1 MAKYILKRSLHGI
14 LSIIVVTGIV
24 MLLVYSL
31 MSRDQIFK
39 EDPLFTKVSTNRKV
53 TYKYEMWEKYGYLDY
68 VNYSEWLTEL
78 EKNGEIDPEVRKKAI
93 AIGKKAENDSELVQ
107 EYVKRFTDYYTSR
120 GYEVTR
126 LDAVSMGKKTSQGGQ
141 QQLFA
146 AKDRS
151 VFLRLVTYFASMFHV
166 DGIHSVE
173 DYPEERG
180 IEFTL
185 HDPVYGGE
193 TFAPAIIG
201 SGTTHRYLLYFDD
214 EFPFIHQNLL
224 TLNLGVSYSVNQ
236 GIEITTTMTQKQ
248 GGQVKRDTFYP
259 TGLVE
264 ASADDLHTAVYA
276 PGSQALGLKADRF
289 TNDYT
294 NVLLR
299 RDGMS
304 RMGYSF
310 LIGILATLLSYLI
323 GVPVAIWMAQ
333 KKDKLVDQIG
343 SVYVVFIT
351 AMPSLAY
358 IFIVKAIGN
367 AVGIPTTFVMDQFAW
382 TMLVLPIISL
392 ALRPIGSMMR
402 WLRRYMVDQQNADY
416 VKFARSGGLSEGEIF
431 RKHIF
436 KNAVIPIVH
445 GIPGAVL
452 FSLVGALITERVY
465 VVPGVGG
472 LLVNAIQKYD
482 NGVIVGVALF
492 YATLSVVSVI
502 LGDVMM
508 SMVDPRI
515 SFNTKAR

>member
-14 LSIIVVTGIV
+14 VSIIIVTGIV

-68 VNYSEWLTEL
+68 VNYTDWLTML
-78 EKNGEIDPEVRKKAI
+78 EKNGEIDSETRQKAVG
-93 AIGKKAENDSELVQ
+93 IGKKPENDSAFVA
-107 EYVKRFTDYYTSR
+107 EYVQKFTDYYTNQ
-120 GYEVTR
+120 GYEITR
-126 LDAVSMGKKTSQGGQ
+126 LNAVSMGKKTSSGGQ

-151 VFLRLVTYFASMFHV
+151 VFQRLLEYFTKMFRV
-166 DGIHSVE
+166 DGIHSIE

-180 IEFTL
+180 IEFTWY
-185 HDPVYGGE
+185 DPVYGGE
-193 TFAPAIIG
+193 KFSPAILG
-201 SGTTHRYLLYFDD
+201 KGTYHRYLFYIDD
-214 EFPFIHQNLL
+214 EFPFIHQNIL
-224 TLNLGVSYSVNQ
+224 TMNLGLSYSVNQ
-236 GIEITTTMTQKQ
+236 GIDITTTMTQKQ
-248 GGQVKRDTFYP
+248 GGQVKQEVQYP
-259 TGLVE
+259 SGLKE
-264 ASADDLHTAVYA
+264 LSADDLHTATYS
-276 PGSQALGLKADRF
+276 PGSQGGALNVDRF
-289 TNDYT
+289 TDDYT
-294 NVLLR
+294 NVNLR
-299 RDGMS
+299 KDGMS

-310 LIGILATLLSYLI
+310 LIGILSTILSYLI

-367 AVGIPTTFVMDQFAW
+367 AIGIPTTFVMDQFSW
-382 TMLVLPIISL
+382 TMLILPIISL
-392 ALRPIGSMMR
+392 ALRPIGGMMR
-402 WLRRYMVDQQNADY
+402 WLRRFMVDQQNADY

-445 GIPGAVL
+445 DIPGAVL

-492 YATLSVVSVI
+492 YAALSVASVI

-515 SFNTKAR
+515 NFNSKAR